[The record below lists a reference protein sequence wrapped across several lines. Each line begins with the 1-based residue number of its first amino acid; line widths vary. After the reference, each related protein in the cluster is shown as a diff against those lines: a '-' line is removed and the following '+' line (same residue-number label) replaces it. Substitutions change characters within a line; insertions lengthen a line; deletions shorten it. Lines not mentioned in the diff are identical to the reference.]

1 LQETGMKITR
11 RNLLA
16 SAGMVGASIA
26 TTSIVSAGP
35 AASALGIASPRTN
48 PAPAAIESGRKLKA
62 IVAGGHPGD
71 PEYGCGGTISRLTS
85 LGHEVVLLYL
95 NDGAWPPTPSATR
108 IAEAAKASAILKARH
123 LYANQQNG
131 HAIVDNDHYEALAK
145 LLEAEKPDLVLT
157 QWPIDNHRDHRAIT
171 NLTYDAWNHSKRS
184 FALYYYEVSDGEDT
198 LQFAPTHYIDIT
210 AAEPAKRAAC
220 YAHLSQTPDRYYH
233 LQDSVATFRGTE
245 SGFNRAEAF
254 VLQQRSP
261 TNPLQLLMT

>member
-1 LQETGMKITR
+1 MRVTR
-11 RNLLA
+11 RDLLA
-16 SAGMVGASIA
+16 GAGMVGASIIGA
-26 TTSIVSAGP
+26 SP
-35 AASALGIASPRTN
+35 AASALGIASPRPN
-48 PAPAAIESGRKLKA
+48 PAPAAIDPTRKLKA

-71 PEYGCGGTISRLTS
+71 PEYGCGGAISRLTS

-95 NDGAWPPTPSATR
+95 NDGAWPPTPAATR
-108 IAEAAKASAILKARH
+108 IAEAAKACAILKARP

-131 HAIVDNDHYEALAK
+131 HAIVDNDHYEAYAK

-184 FALYYYEVSDGEDT
+184 FALYYYEVSNGEDT

-220 YAHLSQTPDRYYH
+220 YAHLSQTPDHYYQ
-233 LQDSVATFRGTE
+233 LQDSVAAFRGTE
-245 SGFNRAEAF
+245 SGSSRAEAF
-254 VLQQRSP
+254 ILQQRSP
-261 TNPLQLLMT
+261 TDPLQLLMSR